1 MRKYFEPI
9 FITMNFMIFIILFVV
24 LMVEGT
30 TNKSVIENDTIPS
43 KYIETFKYK
52 GHTMIYIQNKGISHD
67 PECQYC
73 YDKFD

>member
-1 MRKYFEPI
+1 MKISFLYTLICFTLI
-9 FITMNFMIFIILFVV
+9 FLV
-24 LMVEGT
+24 LIVASNEDL
-30 TNKSVIENDTIPS
+30 NNSVIENDTIPS

-52 GHTMIYIQNKGISHD
+52 GHTMIYVQNKGISHD